1 MRRTWMGPNVIL
13 GAVIALVVGF
23 ASPAY
28 AQLGSLK
35 GRVVDE
41 AGKPVP
47 DAELAF
53 AYSGEMNYNYT
64 GKTDSKGEWTRAGLY
79 AVGGRWTVTAKKGN
93 LTGFAANIEVPLS
106 AVKEVGDIVIRAGTV
121 APTGEMSAAEAEARN
136 KQAAELKKLFDEV
149 NAALTAN
156 SYDVAITKLTEAA
169 GKVERCASCYS
180 RLGDVYTKQNNLEK
194 AEEAYKQ
201 AVTFDE
207 KSAEAWD
214 GLAIVYNSQKKFEEA
229 GKASARAA
237 ELHGSGA
244 GGGGDA
250 TSAFNS
256 GAILVN
262 QGKMAEA
269 QAQFERAIK
278 LDPKMA
284 EAHYQLGMT
293 LINQGKMGE
302 AVKALET
309 YLQLAPSGPNAQ
321 TAKDMLPELK
331 KMQ

>member
-1 MRRTWMGPNVIL
+1 
-13 GAVIALVVGF
+13 
-23 ASPAY
+23 
-28 AQLGSLK
+28 
-35 GRVVDE
+35 
-41 AGKPVP
+41 
-47 DAELAF
+47 
-53 AYSGEMNYNYT
+53 
-64 GKTDSKGEWTRAGLY
+64 
-79 AVGGRWTVTAKKGN
+79 
-93 LTGFAANIEVPLS
+93 
-106 AVKEVGDIVIRAGTV
+106 
-121 APTGEMSAAEAEARN
+121 
-136 KQAAELKKLFDEV
+136 
-149 NAALTAN
+149 
-156 SYDVAITKLTEAA
+156 
-169 GKVERCASCYS
+169 
-180 RLGDVYTKQNNLEK
+180 VYTKQNDLAK

-207 KSAEAWD
+207 KAAEAWD
-214 GLAIVYNSQKKFEEA
+214 GLAIVYNTQKKFEEA
-229 GKASARAA
+229 GKASARAT
-237 ELHGSGA
+237 ELRGA
-244 GGGGDA
+244 SGGGDA

-269 QAQFERAIK
+269 QVQFQRAIQ

-309 YLQLAPSGPNAQ
+309 YLQLAPAGPNAQ

>member
-1 MRRTWMGPNVIL
+1 MGPNMIL
-13 GAVIALVVGF
+13 GAIFALVVGI

-53 AYSGEMNYNYT
+53 DYTGELNYHYT

-93 LTGFAANIEVPLS
+93 LSGFAANVEVPLS
-106 AVKEVGDIVIRAGTV
+106 AVKEVGDIVIRAGGAT
-121 APTGEMSAAEAEARN
+121 PTGGMSAAEAEARN

-149 NAALTAN
+149 NAALSSN

-169 GKVERCASCYS
+169 GKVERCASCYA
-180 RLGDVYTKQNNLEK
+180 RLGDVYTKQNDLAK

-229 GKASARAA
+229 GKASARAT
-237 ELHGSGA
+237 ELRGA
-244 GGGGDA
+244 SGGGDA

-269 QAQFERAIK
+269 QAQFQRAIQ

-309 YLQLAPSGPNAQ
+309 YLQLAPTGPNAQ